1 MCNPRAYTAAY
12 LYACVISGLVIY
24 ERKIEFQ
31 SVNYSLTTFKK
42 KFGKYGGEFG
52 VVVLTF

>member
-24 ERKIEFQ
+24 ERKIVFP
-31 SVNYSLTTFKK
+31 SVHYSLSTFKK
-42 KFGKYGGEFG
+42 KIR
-52 VVVLTF
+52 